1 MCGPGHSDKRWEGIM
16 KSTLYS
22 LAHAFDRTARKRN
35 FILVNTIALSVMLL
49 FILLSLVKGRAEADR
64 IKTIREN
71 GVDASVVL
79 DKTTVEQ
86 VQRLK
91 ELNYVQ
97 EVSVVREF
105 GLCYEDRRKICT
117 CAYVNEED
125 FQEMFAPAYENLE
138 GSYPEN
144 VDEVMLP
151 VRVLESM
158 GIEEPTVGMKIQ
170 MYLVRFDWLS
180 SGAQDLERDFYLSG
194 YYTDFTTDTLRLPT
208 AYFSQALLQ
217 EWGIGQYPVK
227 AFMNGEFFWL
237 GREQIERLFY
247 QDVSLDAEQRFEVI
261 REEAADE
268 IRKMAGGYT
277 VAIAGIIWILFSIDL
292 FLYHIFSIA
301 VWRDRRNYGLLK
313 AIGASSRQIWG
324 IFILQ
329 SGKLII
335 AGNVIGAA
343 LGSLAVEYC
352 VLPLIEKMYLTGMGQ
367 IHIYSW
373 KLLALSL
380 ILNVAGVFMALFRGI
395 LPLMKC
401 SPIKGLSE
409 VDITYGSKRQN
420 RRVRFITIASLFFGM
435 EAVLLSVMMSNG
447 LDMTHEIAQNPDFEI
462 GITREAIDAI
472 LTAESGEYWDKIP
485 TYEELLP
492 ENLMHSVSEVAGID
506 RKDMVSCEGGF
517 GFFSRETSPALCP
530 RLDSYYSI
538 TDVFTG
544 LTVQVVSDEW
554 VDDLE
559 QYVCREGLAI
569 DMERFRQGDSFILL
583 HSHELSRQQSEAAEK
598 AIDKPL
604 TCYLFNDYMNK
615 PEPLELLC
623 GGYLDLTQSSFPTL
637 NIPWDGRKLYY
648 IIISE
653 QAREALQMQP
663 VIYHISFSVREEA
676 EQETKKMLQSIVA
689 EANQNSAV
697 CYLISNSDTLA
708 SAQNYIFATRIVM
721 GVFSGILIALAFINF
736 SNAMITEIIAR
747 RIEFTV
753 LWSIGMTRKQMKK
766 MLMREGFSYCMVTLG
781 LLLSVGSLI
790 MAFVGK
796 LIKMQV
802 SYFVF
807 HYPIFPLL
815 FLIGILFQ
823 LCILIA
829 TLMTKTSHFVT

>member
-1 MCGPGHSDKRWEGIM
+1 MSL
-16 KSTLYS
+16 TLYS
-22 LAHAFDRTARKRN
+22 LAHAFDRGARKRN

-49 FILLSLVKGRAEADR
+49 FALLSLVKGRAEVDR

-79 DKTTVEQ
+79 DKATVEQ

-97 EVSVVREF
+97 EVSAVREF
-105 GLCYEDRRKICT
+105 GLCCEDKRIICT

-125 FQEMFAPAYENLE
+125 FQGMFAPAYENLQ

-144 VDEVMLP
+144 VDEVMLS
-151 VRVLESM
+151 VRVLKSM
-158 GIEEPTVGMKIQ
+158 GIEEPTVGMKIP
-170 MYLVRFDWLS
+170 MYLVRYDWLF

-194 YYTDFTTDTLRLPT
+194 YYTDFTTDALRLPT

-227 AFMNGEFFWL
+227 VFMKADIFWL
-237 GREQIERLFY
+237 GREQIEELFY

-268 IRKMAGGYT
+268 IRKIAGGYA

-292 FLYHIFSIA
+292 FLYHIFSTA
-301 VWRDRRNYGLLK
+301 VRRDRRNYALLK
-313 AIGASSRQIWG
+313 TIGAVSRQIWG

-335 AGNVIGAA
+335 AGSVIGAA

-352 VLPLIEKMYLTGMGQ
+352 VLPLIEKMYLTGMGSTKQ

-380 ILNVAGVFMALFRGI
+380 ILNVVGVFMALLRGI

-409 VDITYGSKRQN
+409 VDITYGSKRQYK
-420 RRVRFITIASLFFGM
+420 RTKAITIASLFFGM
-435 EAVLLSVMMSNG
+435 EAVLLSVMISNG
-447 LDMTHEIAQNPDFEI
+447 LDMTHEIARNPDFEI
-462 GITREAIDAI
+462 GITREAVDAI

-492 ENLMHSVSEVAGID
+492 EDLMHSVSEVTGID
-506 RKDMVSCEGGF
+506 RKDMISCEGGF
-517 GFFSRETSPALCP
+517 GFFSRETSPALRP

-544 LTVQVVSDEW
+544 LTVQVVNDEW

-559 QYVCREGLAI
+559 QYVRREGLSI
-569 DMERFRQGDSFILL
+569 DMEGFRQGGSFILL

-604 TCYLFNDYMNK
+604 TCYLFNDYTNK
-615 PEPLELLC
+615 PEPLELVC
-623 GGYLDLTQSSFPTL
+623 SGYLDLTQSAFPTL

-653 QAREALQMQP
+653 QTRESLQMQP

-676 EQETKKMLQSIVA
+676 EQATKKMLQSIVA
-689 EANQNSAV
+689 EANQNAAV

-736 SNAMITEIIAR
+736 SNAMMTEIITR
-747 RIEFTV
+747 RIELTV
-753 LWSIGMTRKQMKK
+753 LWSIGMTRKQMKR
-766 MLMREGFSYCMVTLG
+766 MLMREGFYYCIVTLA

-790 MAFVGK
+790 MAIVGK
-796 LIKMQV
+796 VIKMQV

-807 HYPIFPLL
+807 HYPIFTLL
-815 FLIGILFQ
+815 FLTGILFL
-823 LCILIA
+823 LCMLIA
-829 TLMTKTSHFVT
+829 TLMTKTSHFVTSLLRNCH